1 MKRSLFII
9 SVILLNL
16 FHCNSQTIK
25 SPDEFLGYELGTQF
39 TFHQRAV
46 DYFRYVAES
55 SPLAEYREYG
65 VTYEGRVLGV
75 CIVSSEENLSNL
87 EEYRKNNLIKTGLS
101 EGNFTGKQIPIIW
114 LAYNIHG
121 NESAGMETAMKT
133 LYTLVTGS
141 YPGASDWL
149 KTCIIIIDPCQNPDG
164 RDMYTNRFRNAQNM
178 IPNPDG
184 KSAEHNQGWPIPR
197 TNHYMF
203 DLNRDWTWQTQ
214 AETVQRIAFYNQF
227 MPQIHADFHE
237 MGAESTFFFAPG
249 AKPWH
254 EVITPWQHEFHN
266 LMGKGNA
273 SLFDEKSKLYFTK
286 ETFDLFCPSFG
297 DTWPL
302 FNGAI
307 GFTYEQGGSGVSG
320 LAYKQESGDTLT
332 LKKRIDGHFTASM
345 ATLKVSYENREKL
358 ISEFNKFFSDNANKP
373 SFQYKS
379 IIIKGSN
386 KKSDLEDLFQLLG
399 KNQIKYSYAGS
410 TGKKFKGFDYLA
422 NAEGEVTIEKGD
434 ILVSAYQPQ
443 SRFVQVLFEPD
454 SKASD
459 SLSYDLTAWAL
470 PYAYDLKAYA
480 LAEQIKTYDGKIDS
494 EKIDS
499 RTAIEKPYGY
509 VIQYEGFNVLK
520 FISALHLKNI
530 RSRYSLKPFTIGK
543 TSFERGSFI
552 ITRGDNIGIESKLDR
567 IVTDLADKLQVNI
580 TPLTSGLV
588 DKGKDIGSDY
598 SPLKIKPKVALL
610 SGEGTSS
617 SAVGELWYFFE
628 RELNY
633 PVSLIKTGNVNT
645 TDLSDYDVL
654 LITSG
659 TYPTLKDTIVYYAKR
674 GGRVVVFEKAI
685 SIFASEKSTSLFKAV
700 ETRTAEQK
708 AAEKKEKSD
717 DLALLKKFSDEGR
730 HLLSDQSA
738 GSIYKVTVDTT
749 NPYGFGLGR
758 EWFLLMQAQP
768 YPFLAKGNNIGYILE
783 NKPVSGFA
791 GYKYQKQIK
800 NTMVIG
806 SETIGKGEVIYI
818 TDDPYFRAFWKSG
831 RPLLWNVVFR

>member
-9 SVILLNL
+9 SVIFLNL
-16 FHCNSQTIK
+16 FNCNSQTIK

-164 RDMYTNRFRNAQNM
+164 RDMYTNRFRNAQNL

-214 AETVQRIAFYNQF
+214 AETVQRLAFYNQF

-358 ISEFNKFFSDNANKP
+358 ISEFNKFFSDNANRP

-480 LAEQIKTYDGKIDS
+480 LAEQIKPYDGKIDS
-494 EKIDS
+494 EKIDF

-520 FISALHLKNI
+520 FISELHLKNI
-530 RSRYSLKPFTIGK
+530 RSRYSLKPFTIGR

-552 ITRGDNIGIESKLDR
+552 ITRGDNIGIESK
-567 IVTDLADKLQVNI
+567 
-580 TPLTSGLV
+580 
-588 DKGKDIGSDY
+588 
-598 SPLKIKPKVALL
+598 
-610 SGEGTSS
+610 
-617 SAVGELWYFFE
+617 
-628 RELNY
+628 
-633 PVSLIKTGNVNT
+633 
-645 TDLSDYDVL
+645 
-654 LITSG
+654 
-659 TYPTLKDTIVYYAKR
+659 
-674 GGRVVVFEKAI
+674 
-685 SIFASEKSTSLFKAV
+685 
-700 ETRTAEQK
+700 
-708 AAEKKEKSD
+708 
-717 DLALLKKFSDEGR
+717 
-730 HLLSDQSA
+730 
-738 GSIYKVTVDTT
+738 
-749 NPYGFGLGR
+749 
-758 EWFLLMQAQP
+758 
-768 YPFLAKGNNIGYILE
+768 
-783 NKPVSGFA
+783 
-791 GYKYQKQIK
+791 
-800 NTMVIG
+800 
-806 SETIGKGEVIYI
+806 
-818 TDDPYFRAFWKSG
+818 
-831 RPLLWNVVFR
+831 

>member
-9 SVILLNL
+9 SVIFL
-16 FHCNSQTIK
+16 FLFNCNSQTIK

-75 CIVSSEENLSNL
+75 CIISSEENLSNL

-164 RDMYTNRFRNAQNM
+164 RDMYTNRFRNAQNL

-214 AETVQRIAFYNQF
+214 AETVQRLAFYNQF

-480 LAEQIKTYDGKIDS
+480 LAEQIKPYDGKIDS
-494 EKIDS
+494 EKIDF

-520 FISALHLKNI
+520 FISELHLKNI
-530 RSRYSLKPFTIGK
+530 RSRYSLKPFTIGR

-580 TPLTSGLV
+580 IPLTSGLV

>member
-1 MKRSLFII
+1 MKRFLLII
-9 SVILLNL
+9 SAIFLNL
-16 FHCNSQTIK
+16 INCNSQIIK

-39 TFHQRAV
+39 TFHYRAV
-46 DYFRYVAES
+46 DYFRYVAEN
-55 SPLAEYREYG
+55 SPQAEYREYG
-65 VTYEGRVLGV
+65 TTYEGRVLGV
-75 CIVSSEENLSNL
+75 CIVSSEENLSKL
-87 EEYRKNNLIKTGLS
+87 EEYRKNNLIKTGLL

-149 KTCIIIIDPCQNPDG
+149 KTCIIVIDPCQNPDG
-164 RDMYTNRFRNAQNM
+164 RDMYTNRFRNAQNLV
-178 IPNPDG
+178 PDPDG
-184 KSAEHNQGWPIPR
+184 KSAEHNQGWPTAR

-214 AETVQRIAFYNQF
+214 VETVQKLALYNQF
-227 MPQIHADFHE
+227 MPHVHADFHE
-237 MGAESTFFFAPG
+237 MGDESTFFFPPG
-249 AKPWH
+249 ASPWH
-254 EVITPWQHEFHN
+254 EVITPWQHEFHT
-266 LMGKGNA
+266 LLGMGNA
-273 SLFDEKSKLYFTK
+273 SLFDEKFKLYFTK

-307 GFTYEQGGSGVSG
+307 GFTYEQGGSGPSG
-320 LAYKQESGDTLT
+320 LAYKQKTGDTLT
-332 LKKRIDGHFTASM
+332 LKDRIDGHFTASM

-358 ISEFNKFFSDNANKP
+358 ISEFNKFFSDNTNKP
-373 SFQYKS
+373 AFQYKS

-386 KKSDLEDLFQLLG
+386 KKSDLEELLQLLG

-470 PYAYDLKAYA
+470 PYAYNMKAFA
-480 LAEQIKTYDGKIDS
+480 LAEQVKPFDGKIDT
-494 EKIDS
+494 EKTDIKLSID
-499 RTAIEKPYGY
+499 KPYGY
-509 VIQYEGFNVLK
+509 AVPYDGFNVLK

-530 RSRYSLKPFTIGK
+530 RSRYSLKPFTIGG
-543 TSFERGSFI
+543 TVYERGSFI
-552 ITRGDNIGIESKLDR
+552 IARGDNKGMESKIDK
-567 IVTDLADKLQVNI
+567 IVTDLAEKFQVNV
-580 TPLTSGLV
+580 TPVTSGLV
-588 DKGKDIGSDY
+588 ENGKDIGSDY
-598 SPLKIKPKVALL
+598 SPLKTKPKVALI

-633 PVSLIKTGNVNT
+633 PLTLIKTGNVKT
-645 TDLSDYDVL
+645 DDLSDYDVL

-659 TYPTLKDTIVYYAKR
+659 TYPALKDTIVDYAKR
-674 GGRVVVFEKAI
+674 GGKVVVFEKAI

-717 DLALLKKFSDEGR
+717 DLTLLKKFSDEGR
-730 HLLSDQSA
+730 YMLSDQSA

-758 EWFLLMQAQP
+758 EWFLLKQEQP
-768 YPFLAKGNNIGYILE
+768 YPFLTKGNNIGYILE

-806 SETIGKGEVIYI
+806 SEPIGKGEVIYL

>member
-46 DYFRYVAES
+46 DYFRYLAES

-494 EKIDS
+494 EKIDT

>member
-1 MKRSLFII
+1 MKRFLLII
-9 SVILLNL
+9 SAIFLNL
-16 FHCNSQTIK
+16 INCNSQTIK

-39 TFHQRAV
+39 TFHHRAV

-55 SPLAEYREYG
+55 SPQAEYREYG

-114 LAYNIHG
+114 LGYNVHG

-141 YPGASDWL
+141 YPGVSDWL
-149 KTCIIIIDPCQNPDG
+149 RNCIIIIDPCQNPDG
-164 RDMYTNRFRNAQNM
+164 RDLYTNRFRNSQNL

-184 KSAEHNQGWPIPR
+184 RSAEHYQSWPTAR

-214 AETVQRIAFYNQF
+214 TETVQRLAFYNQF
-227 MPQIHADFHE
+227 MPQVHADFHE
-237 MGAESTFFFAPG
+237 MRAESTFFFPPG
-249 AKPWH
+249 AIPWH
-254 EVITPWQHEFHN
+254 EVITPWQHEFHA

-273 SLFDEKSKLYFTK
+273 ALFDEKSKLYFTK
-286 ETFDLFCPSFG
+286 ENYDLFCPSFG

-307 GFTYEQGGSGVSG
+307 GFTYEQGGSGYSG
-320 LAYKQESGDTLT
+320 LAFKQQSGDTLT

-373 SFQYKS
+373 DFQYKS

-386 KKSDLEDLFQLLG
+386 AKSDLEDLFQLLR
-399 KNQIKYSYAGS
+399 KNQIKYSYAGN
-410 TGKKFKGFDYLA
+410 TGKKFKGLDYLA
-422 NAEGEVTIEKGD
+422 NTEGEITIEKGD

-470 PYAYDLKAYA
+470 PYAYNLKAYA
-480 LAEQIKTYDGKIDS
+480 LTEQIKPLDGKIES
-494 EKIDS
+494 EKAGNKPAGD
-499 RTAIEKPYGY
+499 KPYGY
-509 VIQYEGFNVLK
+509 AVEYSGFNVLK

-530 RSRYSLKPFTIGK
+530 RSRYSLKPFMIGA
-543 TSFERGSFI
+543 TSFDRGSFI
-552 ITRGDNIGIESKLDR
+552 ITRGDNISMDGNLDK

-610 SGEGTSS
+610 CGEGTLST
-617 SAVGELWYFFE
+617 AVGELWYFFE
-628 RELNY
+628 RELQY
-633 PVSLIKTGNVNT
+633 PVSLVNT
-645 TDLSDYDVL
+645 ANTENADLSDYDVL
-654 LITSG
+654 LLTSG
-659 TYPTLKDTIVYYAKR
+659 SYSKLKDTIVDYAKR
-674 GGRVVVFEKAI
+674 GGRVIAFENAI
-685 SIFASEKSTSLFKAV
+685 SVFAKEKSTSLFKAV

-708 AAEKKEKSD
+708 ASEKKEKSD
-717 DLALLKKFSDEGR
+717 DLTLLKKFSDENR
-730 HLLSDQSA
+730 HLLSDNSA

-749 NPYGFGLGR
+749 NPFGFGLGR
-758 EWFLLMQAQP
+758 EWFLLKRTQP
-768 YPFLAKGNNIGYILE
+768 YPFLTKGNNIGYILD

-831 RPLLWNVVFR
+831 RALLWNVVFR